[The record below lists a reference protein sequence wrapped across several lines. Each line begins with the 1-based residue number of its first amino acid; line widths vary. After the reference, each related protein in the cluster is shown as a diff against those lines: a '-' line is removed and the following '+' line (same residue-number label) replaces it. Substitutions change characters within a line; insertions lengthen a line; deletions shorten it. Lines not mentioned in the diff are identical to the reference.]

1 MKFKLLDFATIFRE
15 PSETSE
21 ALDDL
26 DPEDTVRSWGRQT
39 GAEVDAPEE
48 VDGLVFVSRRDVR
61 GWVPVHLLGAFERP
75 KIEAADFVVACM
87 EAEADLN
94 GLDETAPWFAA
105 ADFIIARA
113 LFETELSNTVA
124 HASGQDRAGPLLVS
138 RDEWARFLKE
148 CPLGSEF
155 TTTGWNDPIDQIR
168 AAAYRMRCDAEA
180 ISRIKRGAG
189 IGTDDEPFLPT
200 LLDLFHA
207 YLTNSPKAA
216 VAIMDAR
223 ADADQAGQAGED
235 EAKRP
240 IAEVLDRVLAKAEVD
255 ELLASMEALATTRL
269 KPVRFG
275 TRLKPVALSVAVA
288 ATQDALAA
296 RIEQAS
302 GLIQT
307 HAPDAAPAAGPSPR
321 EDEAASHAAQPGGA
335 PGMAPGP
342 APVQPPPGPQ
352 PGGAASAGQAPG
364 PTQPAGGQAAAAP
377 LAAGP
382 AGGPLGHL
390 IAAHESG
397 KAGYN
402 AFNRGRAEPTPAKV
416 DFSQMTLRQV
426 MEKQALPPRHP
437 DRCFAVG
444 KYQIIPTTMVEA
456 VRALRLGGDQKF
468 TPALQE
474 RLFRNYLIGRKRPKV
489 RDYVAGT
496 GGGADLRAAQLALAQ
511 EFASIAS
518 PFTNRSFFA
527 GSGGNAASISTADVT
542 GAIAAEREA
551 YRALVRSG
559 KKPDDAWD
567 ALSGPL
573 GGSIAAAPAA
583 TTAPK
588 PPLAAGHPAAGAG
601 SGLDI
606 DKAVHHLRD
615 KAESHSTSRCAKYV
629 RLALAAGG
637 IDVEPH
643 PGVAKEYGSVLRK
656 FKFTEVPQQH
666 YDPEPGDIV
675 VIQPCDGGNSAGHI
689 QMYSG
694 AEWISDFRQRDEW
707 PGPRYRTQKPPR
719 AIFRP

>member
-15 PSETSE
+15 PSDTSE

-39 GAEVDAPEE
+39 DAEVDALEE
-48 VDGLVFVSRRDVR
+48 IDGLVFVKRRDVT
-61 GWVPVHLLGAFERP
+61 GWVSLNLLGAFERP
-75 KIEAADFVVACM
+75 EIEPADFVVACI

-94 GLDETAPWFAA
+94 GLDDTAPWFAA
-105 ADFIIARA
+105 ADFLIARA
-113 LFETELSNTVA
+113 LFETDLSNTVA
-124 HASGQDRAGPLLVS
+124 HASGQDRAGPLLVG
-138 RDEWARFLKE
+138 REEWARFLKE

-155 TTTGWNDPIDQIR
+155 TTTGWNDPIDQIW
-168 AAAYRMRCDAEA
+168 AAAYHMRCDAEA
-180 ISRIKRGAG
+180 ISKIKRRAG
-189 IGTDDEPFLPT
+189 VGTDDEPFLPT

-207 YLTNSPKAA
+207 YLTSSPEAA

-223 ADADQAGQAGED
+223 AEADQAGQAGED
-235 EAKRP
+235 AAKRP
-240 IAEVLDRVLAKAEVD
+240 FADVLDGVLPKADVD
-255 ELLASMEALATTRL
+255 ELLASVEALAKTRR
-269 KPVRFG
+269 KPLRFG
-275 TRLKPVALSVAVA
+275 TRLAPVVLSAAVA
-288 ATQDALAA
+288 ETREALAA

-302 GLIQT
+302 ALIAA

-321 EDEAASHAAQPGGA
+321 EEEPEPGAVQPGA
-335 PGMAPGP
+335 GP
-342 APVQPPPGPQ
+342 APTPVQPPAPPTGPQ
-352 PGGAASAGQAPG
+352 PGQGSAGA
-364 PTQPAGGQAAAAP
+364 
-377 LAAGP
+377 
-382 AGGPLGHL
+382 AGGPLGQL

-402 AFNRGRAEPTPAKV
+402 AFNRGRAGPTPTKL
-416 DFSQMTLRQV
+416 DFSQLTLRQV
-426 MEKQALPPRHP
+426 MQKQALPPRHP
-437 DRCFAVG
+437 DRFFAIG

-456 VRALRLGGDQKF
+456 VRALRLDTDQKF

-489 RDYVAGT
+489 RNYVAGA
-496 GGGADLRAAQLALAQ
+496 GGNADLRAAQLALAQ

-542 GAIAAEREA
+542 GALAAERQA

-559 KKPDDAWD
+559 TTPDDAWD
-567 ALSGPL
+567 ALSGPS
-573 GGSIAAAPAA
+573 GGSAPAAPAA
-583 TTAPK
+583 PAAPT
-588 PPLAAGHPAAGAG
+588 PPLRSGGTVARAG
-601 SGLDI
+601 SGLAI
-606 DKAVHHLRD
+606 DKAVRHLRER
-615 KAESHSTSRCAKYV
+615 AESHSTGRCAKYV

-637 IDVEPH
+637 IDIEPH
-643 PGVAKEYGSVLRK
+643 PGVAKAYAPFLRR
-656 FKFTEVPQQH
+656 FAFTEISEHQ

-675 VIQPCDGGNSAGHI
+675 VIQPCVGGNSAGHI

-707 PGPRYRTQKPPR
+707 PGPRYRSQKPPR